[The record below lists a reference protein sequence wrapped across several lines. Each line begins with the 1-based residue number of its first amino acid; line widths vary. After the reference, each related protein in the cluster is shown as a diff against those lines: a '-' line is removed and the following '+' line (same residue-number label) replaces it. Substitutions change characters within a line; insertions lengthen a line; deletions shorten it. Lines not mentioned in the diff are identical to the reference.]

1 MGRSESVETEARGSP
16 EQRAAQAYSQ
26 YGGPRSDK
34 AARRSDG
41 IGGRSKRIVETG
53 S

>member
-16 EQRAAQAYSQ
+16 EERAAQAYSQ
-26 YGGPRSDK
+26 YGERCSDK
-34 AARRSDG
+34 AARRSDR
-41 IGGRSKRIVETG
+41 IGGRSRRIVETG